1 MKMRYFVVF
10 VMVAALAGCRNN
22 SVTMSGKLEKPEPGE
37 YIVLSEILGTSLKAV
52 DSVKLESDGKF
63 EFKRDIKIPTF
74 FLLRTSR
81 ESFITLLMAPG
92 EKLVLNAD
100 FYALNMPAS
109 VTGSAGTEKMIEY
122 NKVLKSTIDKLN
134 GLREIYNQNADSK
147 ELPKLIATLDSTA
160 QSYVKELNLYTKN
173 YIDQNITSLVSLVA
187 LYQVVAGNTTVLNPV
202 DDLAWFVKV
211 DSSMMKLYP
220 SSEPVKS
227 LHEQVLAIVES
238 ARNKNGAEVL
248 NPAGSDVPDIALPSP
263 TGEIIKLSSTRGK
276 YVLLDF
282 WAAWCGP
289 CRRENPNLLRAYN
302 TYKSKGFQIYQVS
315 LDKNKEEWTKGI
327 EQDMLGQWIHV
338 SDLKYWNSSVVQLY
352 KIESIPHNL
361 LLDRDGK
368 VIATDLRGER
378 LINKLAEVI
387 K

>member
-1 MKMRYFVVF
+1 
-10 VMVAALAGCRNN
+10 
-22 SVTMSGKLEKPEPGE
+22 
-37 YIVLSEILGTSLKAV
+37 
-52 DSVKLESDGKF
+52 
-63 EFKRDIKIPTF
+63 
-74 FLLRTSR
+74 
-81 ESFITLLMAPG
+81 
-92 EKLVLNAD
+92 
-100 FYALNMPAS
+100 
-109 VTGSAGTEKMIEY
+109 
-122 NKVLKSTIDKLN
+122 
-134 GLREIYNQNADSK
+134 
-147 ELPKLIATLDSTA
+147 
-160 QSYVKELNLYTKN
+160 
-173 YIDQNITSLVSLVA
+173 
-187 LYQVVAGNTTVLNPV
+187 
-202 DDLAWFVKV
+202 
-211 DSSMMKLYP
+211 MMKLYAR
-220 SSEPVKS
+220 SETVKT